1 MPSQK
6 KPTPKSSAS
15 STAAA
20 KKRRAAKRKARAAKT
35 QPVQGLITAAQAQAE
50 REQAEAAEQA
60 ALVSTV
66 NWQWRKFA
74 LGIMNGLHT
83 YKAYAEAYSMP
94 NVDRDDQAYKVAAAA
109 GTRLLKN
116 VKFREYWRELL
127 DEQGL
132 NDEVVDS
139 EMLKLITDPEVP
151 YAVRRA
157 AIRDYNELKGRII
170 KKQTMTDGSGKS
182 LFDDDSSSFELKVVR
197 ASK

>member
-1 MPSQK
+1 MPSRK
-6 KPTPKSSAS
+6 EPTPKKSAS
-15 STAAA
+15 SQAT

-35 QPVQGLITAAQAQAE
+35 QTAKGLITAAQAQAE
-50 REQAEAAEQA
+50 REQAERAKED
-60 ALVSTV
+60 VIISSV

-94 NVDRDDQAYKVAAAA
+94 NVDRDERAYQVAAAA

-116 VKFREYWRELL
+116 VKFRAYWQELL
-127 DEQGL
+127 VEQGL

-139 EMLKLITDPEVP
+139 EMLKLITDPETP

-157 AIRDYNELKGRII
+157 VIRDYNELKGRII
-170 KKQTMTDGSGKS
+170 KKTTMTDGQGKS
-182 LFDDDSSSFELKVVR
+182 LFDDDSTSFELKVVR
-197 ASK
+197 ANK